1 MRRLAV
7 ADEKRDL
14 GDRQRGL
21 PGEELGRRLHS
32 AGLEILAEGGAAEQR
47 IGALDLPRGAGKHR
61 GELAERQRA
70 AVARG
75 DDRPRLRIQRP
86 PCGFGAAPHPH

>member
-1 MRRLAV
+1 MGRLAV

-32 AGLEILAEGGAAEQR
+32 AGLEILAEGGAAE
-47 IGALDLPRGAGKHR
+47 
-61 GELAERQRA
+61 
-70 AVARG
+70 
-75 DDRPRLRIQRP
+75 
-86 PCGFGAAPHPH
+86 